1 MSESN
6 SAQTISDERKGT
18 TLSAL
23 NSRAAELERIRQAYA
38 RRARDHHAERYSLSE
53 RSNALRMDELK
64 HLVARALTRDGATPV
79 ADCRILDVGCG
90 EGQWLHF
97 LAGIG
102 AQAENLTGI
111 DLLPERVEM
120 ARMRC
125 SPLIHLKCG
134 DASRLPFDDE
144 SFDVLLAFTVFSS
157 ILDPALKV
165 AISAQMQRVLR
176 PAGVILWHDL
186 RVNNPRNR
194 DVRGIS
200 RNELMRMFPASRIT
214 LEPVTLAPPISRAVW
229 ASAGLHMKLSRV
241 SVLCAHYFG
250 LIEKL

>member
-6 SAQTISDERKGT
+6 SAQAISDDRNGT
-18 TLSAL
+18 TLSGLTSGAV
-23 NSRAAELERIRQAYA
+23 ELERIRRAYA
-38 RRARDHHAERYSLSE
+38 RRARDHHAERHSESE
-53 RSNALRMDELK
+53 RSTALRMDELK
-64 HLVARALTRDGATPV
+64 RLVARALTRDGATPV
-79 ADCRILDVGCG
+79 VNCRILDVGCG

-102 AQAENLTGI
+102 ARAENLAGI
-111 DLLPERVEM
+111 DLLPERVES

-157 ILDPALKV
+157 ILDPALKGAV
-165 AISAQMQRVLR
+165 AAQMQRVLR
-176 PAGVILWHDL
+176 PTGVILWHDL

-200 RNELMRMFPASRIT
+200 RNEVMRLFSTWRVT
-214 LEPVTLAPPISRAVW
+214 LEPVTLAPPLSRALC
-229 ASAGLHMKLSRV
+229 ASARIHMQLSRV
-241 SVLCAHYFG
+241 SALCTHYFG